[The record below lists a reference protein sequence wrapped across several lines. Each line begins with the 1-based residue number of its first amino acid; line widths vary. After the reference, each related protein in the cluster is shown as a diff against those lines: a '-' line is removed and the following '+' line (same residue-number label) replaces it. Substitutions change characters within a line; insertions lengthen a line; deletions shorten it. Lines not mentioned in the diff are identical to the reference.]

1 MFFPLLNIMK
11 FPIEII
17 SGIAAGLICK
27 TYFGSVL
34 KNKIKDYEN
43 DILKN
48 QERIRQLED
57 LNGKLEMRLKDF
69 ESQFL
74 KHGFSMN

>member
-1 MFFPLLNIMK
+1 MK
-11 FPIEII
+11 LPFEII
-17 SGIAAGLICK
+17 SGIVAGLICK
-27 TYFGSVL
+27 VYFRSVM
-34 KNKIKDYEN
+34 KNKIKNYEN
-43 DILKN
+43 DILEN

-57 LNGKLEMRLKDF
+57 LNEKLEKRLKDF